1 MLKMS
6 CHSLQAWLQGAV
18 PALAPLHSFTM
29 SPQIQA
35 LVQKNRAGNLY
46 TSPFYLQ
53 LHTEM

>member
-1 MLKMS
+1 MLKMWS
-6 CHSLQAWLQGAV
+6 GLQAVAGQGAA

-29 SPQIQA
+29 RPQIQA